1 MLTPEYL
8 STASDTL
15 LGMMDEL
22 NTAIIED
29 VARKIA
35 KTGKITSTTKKQLE
49 ILKESGELTQDV
61 IKQIAR
67 VNGVVD
73 KEIEKI
79 FKDAGIQSMKNDAA
93 PLVEAGK
100 EVNQKMTPAM
110 KEFMKAAIAKTQGDV
125 RNLTMTTGATA
136 ANLYNTA
143 VNQAYLEASSGAFS
157 YEQAIQRAI
166 KKAAVDGSTVT
177 YPSGH
182 TSSLDVAIRSS
193 VITGLNQT
201 AAKLTEMYSKE
212 LGAEYYE
219 TTAHAGARPTH
230 AEWQGQVF
238 KIEGS
243 TPDYPNFAEAT
254 GYGTA
259 GGLCGVNCR
268 HSFFPFFPGI
278 SKPAYSKKDLEE
290 YDAVKHTYRGKN
302 LTEYECTQVQ
312 RAHERKIRQYKREI
326 ASYLAAIEC
335 LDDLDQ
341 IADFQ
346 KLFQDRSIKLKA
358 REKELESFCKAT
370 DRRYESA
377 RTQVVAHKDQSGKI
391 VNFGRSQSMK
401 AVWANRKRG
410 K

>member
-8 STASDTL
+8 STASDIL

-29 VARKIA
+29 VARRIA
-35 KTGKITSTTKKQLE
+35 KTGKITSQSRKHLE
-49 ILKESGELTQDV
+49 ILKESGRLTQDV
-61 IKQIAR
+61 IEQIAR
-67 VNGVVD
+67 VNGVVN

-79 FKDAGIQSMKNDAA
+79 FKEGGAQSMKNDVA
-93 PLVEAGK
+93 PLVKAGK
-100 EVNQKMTPAM
+100 NVSQKMTPAM
-110 KEFMKAAIAKTQGDV
+110 KEFLEAAIVKTKGDV
-125 RNLTMTTGATA
+125 KNLTMTTGATA

-143 VNQAYLEASSGAFS
+143 VNQAYMEASSGAFS

-182 TSSLDVAIRSS
+182 TTSLDAAIRSS

-219 TTAHAGARPTH
+219 TTAHAGARPSH
-230 AEWQGQVF
+230 QDWQGRVF

-243 TPDYPNFAEAT
+243 TPEYPNFEEST

-278 SKPAYSKKDLEE
+278 SSPGYSKQDLAE
-290 YDAVKHTYRGKN
+290 YEAVRYTYKGN
-302 LTEYECTQVQ
+302 TLTEYECTQVQ
-312 RAHERKIRQYKREI
+312 RRYERKIREDKREI
-326 ASYLAAIEC
+326 ASYLVAIEAT
-335 LDDLDQ
+335 DDQNQ
-341 IADFQ
+341 IAAYRKAFEG
-346 KLFQDRSIKLKA
+346 RSVRLKA
-358 REKELESFCKAT
+358 REKELKSFCKQT

-377 RTQVVAHKDQSGKI
+377 RTQVVAYKDKSGRI

>member
-8 STASDTL
+8 SVASDTL

-22 NTAIIED
+22 NIAIIED
-29 VARKIA
+29 VARRIA
-35 KTGKITSTTKKQLE
+35 KTGKITSQTKKQLY
-49 ILKESGELTQDV
+49 ILKESGELMQDV
-61 IKQIAR
+61 IEQIAR
-67 VNGVVD
+67 INGVVNS
-73 KEIEKI
+73 EIDKI
-79 FKDAGIQSMKNDAA
+79 FKDGGIQSMKNDAA
-93 PLVEAGK
+93 PLVKAGK
-100 EVNQKMTPAM
+100 KVSNKMTPAM
-110 KEFMKAAIAKTQGDV
+110 QEFLNAAIVKTKGDV
-125 RNLTMTTGATA
+125 KNLTMTTGATA
-136 ANLYNTA
+136 ANLYNKA
-143 VNQAYLEASSGAFS
+143 VNQAYIEASSGAFS
-157 YEQAIQRAI
+157 YEQAIQRAV

-177 YPSGH
+177 YTSGH
-182 TSSLDVAIRSS
+182 TTSLDAAVRSS

-219 TTAHAGARPTH
+219 TTAHAGARPSH
-230 AEWQGQVF
+230 QDWQGQIF

-243 TPDYPNFAEAT
+243 TPEYPNFEEAT

-278 SKPAYSKKDLEE
+278 STPGYSKKDLSE
-290 YDAVKHTYRGKN
+290 YEAVRHTYRGKS

-312 RAHERKIRQYKREI
+312 RRYERKIREDKREI
-326 ASYLAAIEC
+326 ASYLAAIEAT
-335 LDDLDQ
+335 DDQDQ
-341 IADFQ
+341 IATYRKAFE
-346 KLFQDRSIKLKA
+346 DRSVKLKA
-358 REKELESFCKAT
+358 REKELKAFCKQT

-377 RTQVVAHKDQSGKI
+377 RTQVVAYKDKSGKI

>member
-49 ILKESGELTQDV
+49 ILKESGELTEDV

-79 FKDAGIQSMKNDAA
+79 FNTAGIQSMKNDAA
-93 PLVEAGK
+93 PLVKAGK

-230 AEWQGQVF
+230 AEWQGRVF

-278 SKPAYSKKDLEE
+278 SSPAYSKKDLAE

-335 LDDLDQ
+335 FDDPEQ
-341 IADFQ
+341 IAEYQ
-346 KLFQDRSIKLKA
+346 RLFQDRSVKLKA
-358 REKELESFCKAT
+358 REKELKKFCNAT

-377 RTQVVAHKDQSGKI
+377 RTQVVAHKDQSGRI

-410 K
+410 